1 MLRESLS
8 LDGIALELADTAGLR
23 DTDDEVEREGVRR
36 AHGELQRADV
46 ALLVTTATDYA
57 ADLAFFDALPAGVER
72 VVLINKIDVDQLPPR
87 HNQCEGMHWL
97 WASAKTGA
105 GLDSLRE
112 HLKRLAGAGSGEG
125 AFSARR
131 RHVLA
136 LQQVGAH
143 LDRTAAIL
151 AATRAGE
158 LAAEELR
165 QAQHALGEITGS
177 YSSDDLLGAI
187 FGSFCIGK

>member
-1 MLRESLS
+1 MASS
-8 LDGIALELADTAGLR
+8 GR
-23 DTDDEVEREGVRR
+23 DCR
-36 AHGELQRADV
+36 
-46 ALLVTTATDYA
+46 
-57 ADLAFFDALPAGVER
+57 
-72 VVLINKIDVDQLPPR
+72 
-87 HNQCEGMHWL
+87 WL

-105 GLDSLRE
+105 GLDALRDA
-112 HLKRLAGAGSGEG
+112 LKQLAGAGSGEG

-136 LQQVGAH
+136 LEQVATHLAH
-143 LDRTAAIL
+143 AGQVLSGS
-151 AATRAGE
+151 RAGE

-177 YSSDDLLGAI
+177 YTSDDLLGAI